1 MCAEAVS
8 KADQPL
14 AVIPAIVANAPDDVR
29 DVIPLSGYRLAVR
42 FYDGTAGIVDMSERV
57 CSPEAGVFAVLA
69 DAERFAEVFVEYGA
83 VTWPG
88 QLDLAP
94 DAMHAE
100 ISAHGEWRL
109 S

>member
-8 KADQPL
+8 KENRPAP
-14 AVIPAIVANAPDDVR
+14 VIPSIVATAPDDVR

-57 CSPEAGVFAVLA
+57 CSPDAGVFAVLA

>member
-1 MCAEAVS
+1 MCSETVS
-8 KADQPL
+8 KTNRPF
-14 AVIPAIVANAPDDVR
+14 AVIPAIVATAPDDVR
-29 DVIPLSGYRLAVR
+29 DVIPLPGYRLAVR

-57 CSPEAGVFAVLA
+57 RSPEAGVFAALA
-69 DAERFAEVFVEYGA
+69 DPERFAEVFVEYGA

-109 S
+109 A